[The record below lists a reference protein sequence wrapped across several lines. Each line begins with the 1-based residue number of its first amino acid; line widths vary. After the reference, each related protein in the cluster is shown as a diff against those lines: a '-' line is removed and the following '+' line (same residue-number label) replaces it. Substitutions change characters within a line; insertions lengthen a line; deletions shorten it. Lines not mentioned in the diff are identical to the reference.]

1 MPEYRFLDH
10 RRTHE
15 RFFKGSSSPVHR
27 SQGKLEGDDSFTWG
41 GVMTTRHG
49 IAETPAAEHLEA
61 VLGGAPLPAAD
72 SALEEHDKQARKR
85 LRREA
90 RRRRDAERP
99 PDSFERFRILSELM
113 DEGRRVI
120 ELADH
125 RARYALVVM
134 SILNAFVFLV
144 FSRSHLLGDLPPTS
158 RTWLIGFIGVYG
170 GLTFLFVYYAVDC
183 LRPRPLQ
190 YTELLHNGHAGSSG
204 PLGILYWEGIAGY
217 ELDAYRRA
225 WGEAR
230 MEQLNAEVVI
240 IAYNAARVVRAKYL
254 ALGRLYWGLS
264 GLVVLAAA
272 LLMVLT
278 VFGLTA

>member
-1 MPEYRFLDH
+1 MATHNVIADPE
-10 RRTHE
+10 
-15 RFFKGSSSPVHR
+15 
-27 SQGKLEGDDSFTWG
+27 
-41 GVMTTRHG
+41 
-49 IAETPAAEHLEA
+49 AAERLEA
-61 VLGGAPLPAAD
+61 VLGGAPLPASD
-72 SALEEHDKQARKR
+72 LIPGEHEKHARKR
-85 LRREA
+85 RRREA
-90 RRRRDAERP
+90 KQRRDAERAP
-99 PDSFERFRILSELM
+99 ESFERFRILSELV
-113 DEGRRVI
+113 DEGRQVI

-134 SILNAFVFLV
+134 SVLNAFVFLV
-144 FSRSHLLGDLPPTS
+144 VSRSHLLGELPPTS
-158 RTWLIGFIGVYG
+158 KTWLIGFIGVYG

-190 YTELLHNGHAGSSG
+190 YAELLRDGHEGSRG

-217 ELDAYRRA
+217 ELDGFRRA

-240 IAYNAARVVRAKYL
+240 IAYSLAGVVRAKYM

-272 LLMVLT
+272 LLIVLT

>member
-1 MPEYRFLDH
+1 MASH
-10 RRTHE
+10 
-15 RFFKGSSSPVHR
+15 
-27 SQGKLEGDDSFTWG
+27 
-41 GVMTTRHG
+41 HG
-49 IAETPAAEHLEA
+49 IAGPEVAERLEA
-61 VLGGAPLPAAD
+61 ILGGAPLPAPELAPD
-72 SALEEHDKQARKR
+72 EHAKEARKR

-90 RRRRDAERP
+90 KRRRDAERP

-158 RTWLIGFIGVYG
+158 RAWLIGFIGVYG

-240 IAYNAARVVRAKYL
+240 IAYNAAHVVRAKYL

-264 GLVVLAAA
+264 CLVVLAAG
-272 LLMVLT
+272 LLLVLT
-278 VFGLTA
+278 VFGLAA

>member
-1 MPEYRFLDH
+1 
-10 RRTHE
+10 
-15 RFFKGSSSPVHR
+15 
-27 SQGKLEGDDSFTWG
+27 
-41 GVMTTRHG
+41 MTTHHG
-49 IAETPAAEHLEA
+49 IAGPELAERLEA
-61 VLGGAPLPAAD
+61 VLGGAPLPAAELAPD
-72 SALEEHDKQARKR
+72 EHAKQARRR

-90 RRRRDAERP
+90 KRRRDAERP

-190 YTELLHNGHAGSSG
+190 YTELLHNGHEGSSG

-264 GLVVLAAA
+264 GLVVLAAV
-272 LLMVLT
+272 LLIVLT
-278 VFGLTA
+278 VFGLIA

>member
-1 MPEYRFLDH
+1 MATQNAL
-10 RRTHE
+10 
-15 RFFKGSSSPVHR
+15 
-27 SQGKLEGDDSFTWG
+27 
-41 GVMTTRHG
+41 
-49 IAETPAAEHLEA
+49 AEPSVTQRLEA
-61 VLGGAPLPAAD
+61 ALGGAPLPAAD
-72 SALEEHDKQARKR
+72 LAPGEHEKHARKR
-85 LRREA
+85 RKWEA
-90 RRRRDAERP
+90 KQRRDAERP
-99 PDSFERFRILSELM
+99 PESFERFRILSELV

-134 SILNAFVFLV
+134 SVLNAFVFLV
-144 FSRSHLLGDLPPTS
+144 ISRSHLLGELPPTS

-183 LRPRPLQ
+183 LRPRPLR
-190 YTELLHNGHAGSSG
+190 YAGLLRNGHEGSSG

-217 ELDAYRRA
+217 QLDAFRRA

-240 IAYNAARVVRAKYL
+240 IAYSLAQVVRAKYV

-272 LLMVLT
+272 LLIVLT
-278 VFGLTA
+278 VVGLTA